1 MTVAIVGYT
10 NAGKSTLLNALTNA
24 GVLSEDM
31 LFATLDP
38 TARALALPSGSSVML
53 VDTVG
58 FIRRLPHHLI
68 EAFKSTLEEAVQAD
82 IILNVCDCSS
92 PVFRDHLYITQKL
105 LDELGA
111 GGKPVITVLNKID
124 RADPGEI
131 CGVEGVR
138 ISAKR
143 GDGFD
148 LLLEAIEK
156 ALPVQK
162 ARVTLLFPFTD
173 MGQSALVRENGTVF
187 SEEYTESGL
196 LMDCLIDAVTV
207 QRLKQYLQ

>member
-1 MTVAIVGYT
+1 
-10 NAGKSTLLNALTNA
+10 
-24 GVLSEDM
+24 
-31 LFATLDP
+31 
-38 TARALALPSGSSVML
+38 ML

-92 PVFRDHLYITQKL
+92 PVFRDHLTITNKL

-124 RADPGEI
+124 KALPEEL

-138 ISAKR
+138 ISAKN
-143 GDGFD
+143 GEGFD
-148 LLLEAIEK
+148 DLLQAVEK

-162 ARVTLLFPFTD
+162 ARVTLLFPFSD
-173 MGQSALVRENGTVF
+173 IGSSHMAREHGTVF
-187 SEEYTESGL
+187 AEEYTDQGV
-196 LMDCLIDAVTV
+196 LMDCLLDTVTA
-207 QRLKQYLQ
+207 QRLKDYLK